1 MSEPSVDTVVIVQ
14 RVLTHYRVPL
24 FEALRERLRDEGFA
38 LRLLYGD
45 AAAHER
51 ARELEAVL
59 PWAVHAPCHYA
70 AGGRLCWQSLG
81 RGLQDARF
89 VIVAQ
94 ENRLL
99 NNLPLLLAP
108 QAFRVGLWGHG
119 SFLQARGGDAPAQR
133 FKRLLTRRADWW
145 FAYTER
151 SAELMR
157 RDAPAERIT
166 VLNNAID
173 TRALCEAVAAASRL
187 PRAALRQSLAAGPG
201 PLGLYIGSW
210 YPDKRLD
217 LLLDAACLVHAIRPD
232 FQLVVAGAGPQAGW
246 LQQRVAALPWVR
258 LLRPLHGAA
267 KAQWLAAAD
276 LLLNPGTI
284 GLGILDGFA
293 GGLPLVTTEGD
304 HNPESAYLAPGRNG
318 LVSAVAARPFA
329 DAVLSLLADEP
340 LRARLGAQAAADA
353 GLYTLEAMVE
363 RFVQGL
369 VVWRRSERR
378 A

>member
-1 MSEPSVDTVVIVQ
+1 MADRTPDTLVIVQ

-24 FEALRERLRDEGFA
+24 FEALRDRLRYEGFV
-38 LRLLYGD
+38 LRLVYGD

-51 ARELEAVL
+51 SRELEAVL

-70 AGGRLCWQSLG
+70 AGGRLCWQSMG
-81 RGLQDARF
+81 DGLKGADF
-89 VIVAQ
+89 VVVAQ

-119 SFLQARGGDAPAQR
+119 SNLQARGGDAPAQR

-173 TRALCEAVAAASRL
+173 TRTLRESVAAASRL
-187 PRAALRQSLAAGPG
+187 PRAALRQSLGAGPG
-201 PLGLYIGSW
+201 PLGLFIGSW

-217 LLLDAACLVHAIRPD
+217 LLLDAASLVHAARPD
-232 FQLVVAGAGPQAGW
+232 FQLVVAGAGPLADV
-246 LQQRVAALPWVR
+246 LQQRAGALPWVR
-258 LLRPLHGAA
+258 LLRPLHGAD
-267 KAQWLAAAD
+267 KARWLAAAD

-293 GGLPLVTTEGD
+293 GGLPMLTTDGD
-304 HNPESAYLAPGRNG
+304 HNPESAYLQPGRNG
-318 LVSAVAARPFA
+318 LVSAAAPQPFA

-353 GLYTLEAMVE
+353 QRYTLEAMVD
-363 RFVQGL
+363 RFAQGL
-369 VVWRRSERR
+369 VAWRQSERR

>member
-1 MSEPSVDTVVIVQ
+1 MSEASADTLVIVQ

-24 FEALRERLRDEGFA
+24 FEALRERLRGEGFA

-51 ARELEAVL
+51 SRELEAVL
-59 PWAVHAPCHYA
+59 PWATHAPCHYA
-70 AGGRLCWQSLG
+70 AGGRLCWQALG
-81 RGLQDARF
+81 QGLQGAGF

-133 FKRLLTRRADWW
+133 FKRLLSRRADWW
-145 FAYTER
+145 FAYTEL
-151 SAELMR
+151 SAALMR
-157 RDAPAERIT
+157 RDAPAERVS

-173 TRALCEAVAAASRL
+173 TRALRDAVAAASAV
-187 PRAALRQSLAAGPG
+187 PRAVLRQTLGAGEG
-201 PLGLYIGSW
+201 PLGLFIGSW

-217 LLLDAACLVHAIRPD
+217 LLIDAACLVHAARPD
-232 FQLVVAGAGPQAGW
+232 FQLVIAGAGPLAGW

-258 LLRPLHGAA
+258 LLRPLHGAD

-293 GGLPLVTTEGD
+293 GGLPLITTDCD
-304 HNPESAYLAPGRNG
+304 HNPESAYLQPGRNG
-318 LVSAVAARPFA
+318 LVSAVSARPFA
-329 DAVLSLLADEP
+329 TAVLSLLHDEA
-340 LRARLGAQAAADA
+340 LRTTLGAQAAADA
-353 GLYTLEAMVE
+353 QRYTLEVMVE

-369 VVWRRSERR
+369 VAWRRSERR